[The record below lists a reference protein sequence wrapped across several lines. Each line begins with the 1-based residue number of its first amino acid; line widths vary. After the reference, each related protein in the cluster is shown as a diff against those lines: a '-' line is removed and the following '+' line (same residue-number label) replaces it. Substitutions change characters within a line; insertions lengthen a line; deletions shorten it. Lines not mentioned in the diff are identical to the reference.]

1 MSEPLIMILK
11 RKVEELTPFILW
23 EGNTNNVEEITL
35 KNAISNYTKIK
46 VFYKDNNGQRNSV
59 EIDNS
64 DKSNEIPVGL
74 SSFFNEGQWFNV
86 KVSSIVL
93 SNNKVKG
100 VGQANYEFGKN
111 EIVYNNNIYITRIE
125 GYK

>member
-86 KVSSIVL
+86 KVRSIVL

>member
-86 KVSSIVL
+86 KVRSIVL

-100 VGQANYEFGKN
+100 VGQANYEFGRN
-111 EIVYNNNIYITRIE
+111 EIVYNNNIYITKIE

>member
-93 SNNKVKG
+93 SNNKAKG

>member
-86 KVSSIVL
+86 KVRSIVL

-111 EIVYNNNIYITRIE
+111 EIVYNNNICITRIE